1 MSFIPSPL
9 YYYKCNSCGE
19 IFSSKRKGMF
29 TRLSEEILN
38 IVSKPPICED
48 PPPNTNNKYYIDLLS
63 GKAKCPKCGSK
74 KVIEIPFSK

>member
-9 YYYKCNSCGE
+9 YYYKCKSCGE

-63 GKAKCPKCGSK
+63 EKAKCPKCGSK